1 MDEIRKQK
9 EKIRAEVMQLLTMQQ
24 EKLIEE
30 VNQLRAENEELRKM
44 KNNYSKLEDRIRQLE
59 IQRTNT
65 QRLLDKLKEDKI
77 IEKFE
82 DWDYGY
88 DEYWNWWGYHIFGY
102 VYNNE
107 PYEIYTESL

>member
-9 EKIRAEVMQLLTMQQ
+9 EKIRAEVMQLVTMQQ

-44 KNNYSKLEDRIRQLE
+44 KNNYPKLEQKIKNLE

-65 QRLLDKLKEDKI
+65 QKLLDKLKEDKI
-77 IEKFE
+77 IEEFE

-88 DEYWNWWGYHIFGY
+88 DEYWNWWGYRIFGY
-102 VYNNE
+102 VYNKE
-107 PYEIYTESL
+107 LYEIYAESL

>member
-1 MDEIRKQK
+1 MEEIRKQK
-9 EKIRAEVMQLLTMQQ
+9 EKIRSEVMQLVTMQQ

-44 KNNYSKLEDRIRQLE
+44 KNNYSNLEDRVRQLE
-59 IQRTNT
+59 TQRTNT

-77 IEKFE
+77 IEEFE

-88 DEYWNWWGYHIFGY
+88 DEYWNWWGYHIWGY
-102 VYNNE
+102 VYNKE
-107 PYEIYTESL
+107 PYEIYGESL

>member
-1 MDEIRKQK
+1 
-9 EKIRAEVMQLLTMQQ
+9 MQLLTMQQ
-24 EKLIEE
+24 GKLIEE

-77 IEKFE
+77 IEEFE
-82 DWDYGY
+82 D
-88 DEYWNWWGYHIFGY
+88 
-102 VYNNE
+102 
-107 PYEIYTESL
+107 

>member
-24 EKLIEE
+24 GKLIAET
-30 VNQLRAENEELRKM
+30 NQLRAENEELRKI
-44 KNNYSKLEDRIRQLE
+44 KNNYSNLEDRIRQLE
-59 IQRTNT
+59 IQKNNT
-65 QRLLDKLKEDKI
+65 QRLLEKLKEDKI
-77 IEKFE
+77 ISKFE

>member
-24 EKLIEE
+24 GELIEE
-30 VNQLRAENEELRKM
+30 VNQLRAENEELRKI
-44 KNNYSKLEDRIRQLE
+44 KNNYSKLEQKIKDLE
-59 IQRTNT
+59 SQRTNT

-88 DEYWNWWGYHIFGY
+88 DEYGNWWGYHIFGY

-107 PYEIYTESL
+107 PYEIYAESL

>member
-24 EKLIEE
+24 GKLIAET
-30 VNQLRAENEELRKM
+30 NQLRAENEELRKM
-44 KNNYSKLEDRIRQLE
+44 KNNYSKLEQKIKDLE
-59 IQRTNT
+59 SQRTNT
-65 QRLLDKLKEDKI
+65 QKLLDKLKEDKI

-102 VYNNE
+102 VYNKE
-107 PYEIYTESL
+107 AYEIYTESL